1 MADLIDRQAAIEWF
15 TQKEIELAEKFRPS
29 IKMSFANS
37 IARALAKL
45 PAVDAVQV
53 VRCGTPCRW
62 LYDEPDDYCCMN
74 HKGLAQITPD
84 SFCSYGRRVEENV
97 D

>member
-1 MADLIDRQAAIEWF
+1 MADLIYKSAAIDICEV
-15 TQKEIELAEKFRPS
+15 
-29 IKMSFANS
+29 
-37 IARALAKL
+37 AREAGDGDLRTVIYRISRL

-53 VRCGTPCRW
+53 VRCGSPCHW

-74 HKGLAQITPD
+74 HKGLVKITPD
-84 SFCSYGRRVEENV
+84 SFCSYGERREEN